1 MARKVSKKGIYAQ
14 IIFIAL
20 IPIIFFPVIS
30 SLSLFTD
37 WLFESGENL
46 VAIIYGPKQEILSQ
60 YINDWSSSIMLCSIV
75 TYFIF
80 TPLYL
85 FFKRN
90 NVALKVNP
98 IITSTLIWLSAGIY
112 LNYYNIVGIILMGTT
127 GLLFAIALILLQR
140 IFMDKRRTS

>member
-30 SLSLFTD
+30 TLSLFTD

-60 YINDWSSSIMLCSIV
+60 YINDWSSSIILCSIV